1 MKTIPRTIQPT
12 RRDSGR
18 VRQTFGIFAK
28 LTIPLERELELMF
41 LERDQQHHE
50 NH

>member
-1 MKTIPRTIQPT
+1 
-12 RRDSGR
+12 
-18 VRQTFGIFAK
+18 VRQTFGIFAS
-28 LTIPLERELELMF
+28 LPNFLEREQELML